1 MIVLVLIWIYVV
13 TYDGLIFIEWL
24 YTGYVV
30 YSVGYYSLLYCSMYH
45 GISIVRRSLAA
56 DSSNPSLM

>member
-1 MIVLVLIWIYVV
+1 MIVLVLICIYVV

-30 YSVGYYSLLYCSMYH
+30 YSVDYYSLLYTAVCIM
-45 GISIVRRSLAA
+45 A
-56 DSSNPSLM
+56 